1 MIRRTVLTSPAGM
14 RSRQK
19 SATTIPVAFWP
30 QTPLTSFEARPANP
44 ARIPLAPALP
54 VDVFTA
60 SDRAVIRAALPG
72 VHPEQIDVSVYRN
85 IVTIRAEQPSAASWQ
100 SDQITWH
107 VAELG
112 HGALERTIRLPF
124 QIEEQHVEA
133 QFANGMLQLILPR
146 LEADKPHRI
155 AVQVRPD
162 LTPEL
167 SAGENEDESFA
178 AD

>member
-1 MIRRTVLTSPAGM
+1 MIRRTVLTSPAGTRARKM
-14 RSRQK
+14 SG
-19 SATTIPVAFWP
+19 ATIPVSFWP
-30 QTPLTSFEARPANP
+30 QTPRAAFEARPANP

-54 VDVFTA
+54 VDVFTS
-60 SDRAVIRAALPG
+60 SDRAVVRAALPG

-85 IVTIRAEQPSAASWQ
+85 TVTIRAEQPSAANWQ

-112 HGALERTIRLPF
+112 HGSLERTIRLPF
-124 QIEEQHVEA
+124 LVEEQNVEA
-133 QFANGMLQLILPR
+133 QFANGMLQLSLPR

-155 AVQVRPD
+155 SVQVRPD
-162 LTPEL
+162 LSPEL
-167 SAGENEDESFA
+167 TAGDSEEESFA